1 MAGDEWVLTRPRN
14 NLNFL
19 PCARERKRKRERKM
33 PIRRYLGEG
42 GFFRPQAVSVM
53 SRALVETTEI
63 LGIKG
68 DERKRQAV
76 ARVIVRLAGEN
87 ASLDAATLRDR
98 AVAAFGRG
106 RTQHSRQS
114 AAPAS

>member
-1 MAGDEWVLTRPRN
+1 
-14 NLNFL
+14 
-19 PCARERKRKRERKM
+19 M

-98 AVAAFGRG
+98 AVAALGG
-106 RTQHSRQS
+106 VGHSI
-114 AAPAS
+114 PANPQPPPVSQIAE